1 MTTNS
6 TKNVRPAF
14 ISVAELAETIG
25 VAPYTVYEMVK
36 RGDAPR
42 ARRFG
47 RQIRFARTDVD
58 AWLDAA

>member
-1 MTTNS
+1 MASAAHQPTKDTYMTVN
-6 TKNVRPAF
+6 
-14 ISVAELAETIG
+14 ELAEIVG
-25 VAPYTVYEMVK
+25 LAPYTVYEMVK

-47 RQIRFARTDVD
+47 GRIRFARSDVD

>member
-1 MTTNS
+1 MDSIAHHPTEDTYMTVS
-6 TKNVRPAF
+6 
-14 ISVAELAETIG
+14 ELAEIVG
-25 VAPYTVYEMVK
+25 LAPYTVYEMVK